1 MAYIG
6 NSPALKYASFAVQH
20 FTTSATTGYTLDNAV
35 TNENGIA
42 LFVNNVRQQP
52 GASYAYTVSGT
63 TLTLSAATTSSD
75 TMYCVFIG
83 KAVQTVNPPA
93 GSVAASQLATDAVT
107 TVKILDTAVTGA
119 KLNDDAISGQGALG
133 EAPADTDE
141 FLVSDAGT
149 LKRVDYSYIK
159 GITQT
164 SFLPTANPL
173 IINGNMAV
181 AQRGTSVAGPAT
193 GTYPCA
199 DRIKWHNAS
208 DAVVTISQ
216 ATDVPTG
223 GGFATSFKVDV
234 TTADASVGAAQGIW
248 IQYSL
253 EGQNVQ
259 VFKKGTASAEA
270 FTVAFWVKSTKTGTF
285 IVELYDTDNTRTC
298 SQALTVDTTNTW
310 EKKILNFPADTTG
323 AFGNDNGSSLLIYLT
338 LMAGSDYTSGSLQ
351 TTWAARDDTK
361 RYVGQVNAMDSTS
374 NDFLFTGLQLEV
386 GTYTSADL
394 PPFRHESY
402 GDNLRRCSRYYQL
415 LLSGAEDTDGSFLN
429 FTSYNGAGVYSSQ
442 MYPMG
447 EMRAAPTGITS
458 DNTDDFKF
466 WTASATYVSPTLSF
480 SRIVKKG
487 SWVFCTL
494 TSAPTQG
501 YSLFSAAQ
509 NSTTLCA
516 FEAEF

>member
-1 MAYIG
+1 MSTLNVDKVDPNTGTALEIG
-6 NSPALKYASFAVQH
+6 SSGDTVTVPTGAGLTVVDEVTTNKVSPATGTAFALGDSGDT
-20 FTTSATTGYTLDNAV
+20 FTVPSGAT
-35 TNENGIA
+35 I
-42 LFVNNVRQQP
+42 VN
-52 GASYAYTVSGT
+52 SGT
-63 TLTLSAATTSSD
+63 ATG
-75 TMYCVFIG
+75 F
-83 KAVQTVNPPA
+83 
-93 GSVAASQLATDAVT
+93 
-107 TVKILDTAVTGA
+107 
-119 KLNDDAISGQGALG
+119 
-133 EAPADTDE
+133 
-141 FLVSDAGT
+141 
-149 LKRVDYSYIK
+149 

-181 AQRGTSVAGPAT
+181 AQRGTSVAGPTT

-402 GDNLRRCSRYYQL
+402 GDNLARCHRYYITYGTVGSIQDGYPGRAYSGTAMVWAVPL
-415 LLSGAEDTDGSFLN
+415 PRPLRASPDATLTGTLRAFGYNATFDSTTALAVYSYANTNSNMIALLSTGFSGLANDTM
-429 FTSYNGAGVYSSQ
+429 YNILPVNDCFI
-442 MYPMG
+442 
-447 EMRAAPTGITS
+447 EL
-458 DNTDDFKF
+458 D
-466 WTASATYVSPTLSF
+466 
-480 SRIVKKG
+480 
-487 SWVFCTL
+487 
-494 TSAPTQG
+494 
-501 YSLFSAAQ
+501 
-509 NSTTLCA
+509 
-516 FEAEF
+516 AEFQEK